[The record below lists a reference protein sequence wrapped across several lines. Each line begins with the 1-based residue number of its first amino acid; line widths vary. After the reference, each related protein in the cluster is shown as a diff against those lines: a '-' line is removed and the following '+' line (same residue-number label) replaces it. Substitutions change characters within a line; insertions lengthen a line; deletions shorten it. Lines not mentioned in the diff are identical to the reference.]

1 MLIFPYVCFWG
12 SVLLAVGSALYA
24 YKIAKKSTKL
34 KKELEKE
41 KAAHIRAA

>member
-12 SVLLAVGSALYA
+12 SALLAVGGALYA
-24 YKIAKKSTKL
+24 YRIAKKSNKL

-41 KAAHIRAA
+41 EAARMWAA